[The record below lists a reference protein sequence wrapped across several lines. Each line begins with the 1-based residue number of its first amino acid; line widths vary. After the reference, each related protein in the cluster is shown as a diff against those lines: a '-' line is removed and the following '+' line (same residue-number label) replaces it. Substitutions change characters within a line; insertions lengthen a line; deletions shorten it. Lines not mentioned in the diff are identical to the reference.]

1 MTDFSPYGV
10 GVALI
15 TPFNADLSVD
25 FDGLGRL
32 LEHCIEGGVNYF
44 VVNGTTAENPTL
56 TLEEKQGILDFVIE
70 KNAGRLPVVF
80 GIGGNNTAALCQEL
94 KEFDVEGVSAIL
106 SASPYYNKPTQ
117 EGIYQHYSA
126 LAQSST
132 LPIILYNVPGRT
144 SSNISAET
152 TVRLAKDHSNIVAIK
167 EASGNL
173 DQITEIIL
181 NRPEGFGVISGDDNL
196 TYAMMGLGAEGVI
209 SVSGQGVPE
218 VFCAM
223 VDAMLEGDV
232 ATARDNHLALYE
244 LTNLLFQEGNPAGI
258 KSVLKHREVCGADVR
273 LPLVQATP
281 ELHSE
286 IEVALTRLG
295 VEFTAN

>member
-10 GVALI
+10 GVALV
-15 TPFNADLSVD
+15 TPFQPDTSVD

-32 LEHCIEGGVNYF
+32 IEHCIEGGVNYF

-56 TLEEKQGILDFVIE
+56 SLEEKQAILSFVIE
-70 KNAGRLPVVF
+70 KNADRLPLVF
-80 GIGGNNTAALCQEL
+80 GIGGNHTAALCEEL
-94 KEFDVEGVSAIL
+94 ESFDVAGVSAIL

-152 TVRLAKDHSNIVAIK
+152 TVRLAKDHSNIVAINA
-167 EASGNL
+167 ASGNL

-232 ATARDNHLALYE
+232 ATARDNHLALFE

-258 KSVLKHREVCGADVR
+258 KSVLQQRGVCGSTVR
-273 LPLVQATP
+273 LPLVQATS
-281 ELHSE
+281 ELHGE

-295 VEFTAN
+295 VEFMSN

>member
-94 KEFDVEGVSAIL
+94 KEFDVEGVNAIL